1 MFESTLVDERS
12 ESHRPWTVAVSFLG
26 QSLLVLVAL
35 LIPLLTTQSLPPGQ
49 WMSVLLAPPPPLGT
63 PPAPPRAPQ
72 SVASVAPAVFD
83 TDALRAPT
91 TIPDEVDL
99 LVDNMAGPPRLDS
112 SSAISGIGLIPGG
125 VVTGVPGGIFT
136 GERKPVPPPPPPP
149 EAPRKPATPQAI
161 RVSTSVQSAK
171 LIHKVVPVYPSIAKH
186 AGVSGVVKIEAIIG
200 RDGNIRKLEV
210 HSGHPLLIRPAMD
223 AVKQW
228 RYRPTI
234 LNGEPV
240 EVLTQVEVR
249 FVLR

>member
-1 MFESTLVDERS
+1 MLESTLVDEWP

-49 WMSVLLAPPPPLGT
+49 WMSVLLAPPPPSGA

-72 SVASVAPAVFD
+72 PVAVVAPAVFD
-83 TDALRAPT
+83 TDVLTAPAA
-91 TIPDEVDL
+91 IPDEVAL
-99 LVDNMAGPPRLDS
+99 LVEDVAGPPRLDS
-112 SSAISGIGLIPGG
+112 GSAISGIGVPGG
-125 VVTGVPGGIFT
+125 IVTGVPGGVFT
-136 GERKPVPPPPPPP
+136 GERKLVPRPPPPP
-149 EAPRKPATPQAI
+149 ETPPKPATPQVI
-161 RVSTSVQSAK
+161 RVSGGVQSAR
-171 LIHKVVPVYPSIAKH
+171 LIHRVAPVYPRIAIQ
-186 AGVSGVVKIEAIIG
+186 AGVGGVVKIEAIIG

-240 EVLTQVEVR
+240 EVFTQVEVR